1 MVQKF
6 LQKKCLKQ
14 KLKIYNPLI
23 IAEIGNNFEGNL
35 KIAKKLLLLA
45 KAGVDA
51 VKIQII
57 KPLKFFHK

>member
-1 MVQKF
+1 MFKT
-6 LQKKCLKQ
+6 KIK
-14 KLKIYNPLI
+14 KIYNPLI

-45 KAGVDA
+45 KKAGVDA

-57 KPLKFFHK
+57 KPLKFFIKMILKY

>member
-14 KLKIYNPLI
+14 KLKNLQSFNNC
-23 IAEIGNNFEGNL
+23 EIGNNFEGNL
-35 KIAKKLLLLA
+35 KIAKIIATSK

-57 KPLKFFHK
+57 KPLKFFS